1 MTHDKPAAPP
11 AAPSAGTSAS
21 DDPASKPTDQ
31 PLKVQV
37 DPREVTQILG
47 RYGQGDEQAFDQV
60 MDMVYEDL
68 RRIAHRQLRRARF
81 GETLATTGLVH
92 EAYLK
97 LVDQTRAQFQDRNH
111 FFAITAHAMRQIIVD
126 YARKRFAK
134 KRGGGQVPD
143 TFDEERIA
151 AEREAERI
159 LAVDQALEQLKE
171 IDERML
177 RVVECRFFSG
187 LTEQETADALGM
199 SLRTVQR
206 TWMRARAWLKETLES

>member
-1 MTHDKPAAPP
+1 MSQN
-11 AAPSAGTSAS
+11 SAHSPKS
-21 DDPASKPTDQ
+21 DRAVPEID
-31 PLKVQV
+31 VQV
-37 DPREVTQILG
+37 DPREVTQILQ
-47 RYGQGDEQAFDQV
+47 RYGTGDEHAFDQV

-81 GETLATTGLVH
+81 GDTLATTGLVH

-97 LVDQTRAQFQDRNH
+97 LVDQTRAQYQDRNH

-134 KRGGGQVPD
+134 KRGGGQIPD
-143 TFDEERIA
+143 TFDDERIA

>member
-1 MTHDKPAAPP
+1 MPEEEIAPD
-11 AAPSAGTSAS
+11 PSADVPS
-21 DDPASKPTDQ
+21 DETTTGSDR
-31 PLKVQV
+31 PLVQV

-60 MDMVYEDL
+60 MDLVYEDL

>member
-1 MTHDKPAAPP
+1 MSQPP
-11 AAPSAGTSAS
+11 EAQKTQAG
-21 DDPASKPTDQ
+21 D
-31 PLKVQV
+31 LKVQV

-47 RYGQGDEQAFDQV
+47 RYGEGDEQAFDEV
-60 MDMVYEDL
+60 MDLVYEDL

-97 LVDQTRAQFQDRNH
+97 LVDQTRAKFQDRNH

-134 KRGGGQVPD
+134 KRGGGLVPD

>member
-1 MTHDKPAAPP
+1 MSQQAQDGAKAAD
-11 AAPSAGTSAS
+11 AATSPG
-21 DDPASKPTDQ
+21 DIQ
-31 PLKVQV
+31 VQV
-37 DPREVTQILG
+37 DPREVTQILCK
-47 RYGQGDEQAFDQV
+47 YGQGDEQAFDQV
-60 MDMVYEDL
+60 MDLVYDDL

-134 KRGGGQVPD
+134 KRGGGQIPD

>member
-1 MTHDKPAAPP
+1 MSRSDRNSKTASSEMPSTTTPSSGAA
-11 AAPSAGTSAS
+11 GIR
-21 DDPASKPTDQ
+21 
-31 PLKVQV
+31 V
-37 DPREVTQILG
+37 DPREVTQILS
-47 RYGQGDEQAFDQV
+47 RYGQGDAEAFDQV
-60 MDMVYEDL
+60 MDLVYEDL

-134 KRGGGQVPD
+134 KRGGGQVPE
-143 TFDEERIA
+143 TYDEERIA